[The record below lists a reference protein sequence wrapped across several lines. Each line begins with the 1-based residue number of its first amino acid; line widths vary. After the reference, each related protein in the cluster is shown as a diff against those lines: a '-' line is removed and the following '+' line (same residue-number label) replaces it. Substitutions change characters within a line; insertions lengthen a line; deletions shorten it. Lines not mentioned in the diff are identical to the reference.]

1 MNQLNNK
8 KELGL
13 GSRVS
18 DVAEHELCW
27 FFFSI
32 KGIKDIGCLNIIQLS
47 ILNATWTCFLLAHT
61 R

>member
-27 FFFSI
+27 FFFQS
-32 KGIKDIGCLNIIQLS
+32 KGSKTLVV
-47 ILNATWTCFLLAHT
+47 
-61 R
+61 